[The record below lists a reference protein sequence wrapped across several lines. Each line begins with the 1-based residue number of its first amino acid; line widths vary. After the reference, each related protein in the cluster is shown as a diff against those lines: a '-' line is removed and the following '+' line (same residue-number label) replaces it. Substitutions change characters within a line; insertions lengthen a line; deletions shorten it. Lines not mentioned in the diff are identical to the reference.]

1 MQSASRMKT
10 ASQRTIVAEPGLRMA
25 WLVPALG
32 SGHRGLRWKRR
43 ASPTAA
49 VRPTSLG
56 LGSNQERVGSPDAD
70 GRPAEAGL
78 PGRRAEGGP
87 PVEACGRRTGN
98 GATGRDGGCPDGAV
112 RTCSWGADGGERR
125 GSGDAAGRPP
135 AETGGRVWLRAA
147 GHRRRCGGGGP
158 GRLRGPGFRLLRMDL
173 QGWLL
178 RMGLRGW
185 LLRMGLRGWL
195 LRMGLRGWLWWTG
208 LRGRG
213 LLRRQVGWGNGRRR
227 WCGGPGLGRCQARVG
242 LRPGRHLGN
251 SGGQLCC
258 CPLRSGRELWLRRV
272 TGLRPGAA
280 RRCLLVRARSL
291 RRPSRGR
298 GTVGRWAVGD
308 PSDRGCLV
316 EERRGGCGWG
326 SRHGRGGRRGGDP
339 PDGCRLVGDGLAV
352 KRLAGWVT
360 GLAAPLAGRGGGPGG
375 Y

>member
-1 MQSASRMKT
+1 MVLLAEMEVAPTGPSAP
-10 ASQRTIVAEPGLRMA
+10 APGAPMVGNAAAAGTPPADHLRRQA
-25 WLVPALG
+25 
-32 SGHRGLRWKRR
+32 
-43 ASPTAA
+43 
-49 VRPTSLG
+49 
-56 LGSNQERVGSPDAD
+56 
-70 GRPAEAGL
+70 AGL
-78 PGRRAEGGP
+78 APGGRTSESVRGRRAEPGCGDRASGCCAWTCG
-87 PVEACGRRTGN
+87 VGCCAWAC
-98 GATGRDGGCPDGAV
+98 
-112 RTCSWGADGGERR
+112 
-125 GSGDAAGRPP
+125 
-135 AETGGRVWLRAA
+135 
-147 GHRRRCGGGGP
+147 
-158 GRLRGPGFRLLRMDL
+158 
-173 QGWLL
+173 
-178 RMGLRGW
+178 
-185 LLRMGLRGWL
+185 WL

-298 GTVGRWAVGD
+298 WAVGRWAVGD

-352 KRLAGWVT
+352 ERLAGWVT
-360 GLAAPLAGRGGGPGG
+360 GLAAPLAGRRRWPWRVLSRWVSLWVLGTRILSTRILSTRGSRLPLG
-375 Y
+375 